1 MLLLIDALI
10 NSLVWVLFRG
20 RTILGGVFQVVLV
33 TDPALQLA
41 VGVAVRWK
49 LQAKQKSEVGR
60 DVWPRS

>member
-1 MLLLIDALI
+1 MIDALI

-41 VGVAVRWK
+41 VGVAVRWRRY
-49 LQAKQKSEVGR
+49 LASSLLLGSRLLVR
-60 DVWPRS
+60 